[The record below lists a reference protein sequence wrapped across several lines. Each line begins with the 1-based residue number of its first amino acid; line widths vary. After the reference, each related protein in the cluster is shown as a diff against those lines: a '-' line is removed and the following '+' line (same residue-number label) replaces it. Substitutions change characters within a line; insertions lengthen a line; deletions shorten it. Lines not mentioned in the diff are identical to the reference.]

1 MRKKILI
8 GSIIAVALLTL
19 VSFSSVVGYQSVKNT
34 QEEIITD
41 EWDFEYCKDYLFETL
56 VEISNNEDVSDL
68 INSNNQNLLPT
79 NTNHRLLMPFRR
91 NTNRMSLSVEK
102 LDFLYSMGKKLFDR
116 LGEEKV
122 AEIKETISIDKPE
135 FADELNTIVM
145 GNDDLKERIYTLNEM
160 NNEEINN
167 PQPDFDLEFPI
178 ICGVLLVLEPFC
190 WNLTLLEHNIVSFIH
205 ELFGGFYFMVEIL
218 SAIVQSILSPL
229 TIPFDVL
236 SLLWW
241 IFDCPPIPVGKVSL

>member
-1 MRKKILI
+1 MKKKILI
-8 GSIIAVALLTL
+8 GSIVAVALLTL
-19 VSFSSVVGYQSVKNT
+19 VSFSSVVGYSSVKNT
-34 QEEIITD
+34 QEEIITS
-41 EWDFEYCKDYLFETL
+41 EWDFEYCKNYLFETII
-56 VEISNNEDVSDL
+56 EISNNEDVNDL
-68 INSNNQNLLPT
+68 INSNNQNLFPS
-79 NTNHRLLMPFRR
+79 NSNHRLLMPFRR
-91 NTNRMSLSVEK
+91 NTNKVSLSVEHLDLLYNMGIK
-102 LDFLYSMGKKLFDR
+102 LIDR
-116 LGEEKV
+116 IGEDKV
-122 AEIKETISIDKPE
+122 AEIKETISIDKPDS
-135 FADELNTIVM
+135 AGDLDTIVM
-145 GNDDLKERIYTLNEM
+145 GNDELRERIYTLFEM
-160 NNEEINN
+160 NMEEINN
-167 PQPDFDLEFPI
+167 PQPDFGLEFPI